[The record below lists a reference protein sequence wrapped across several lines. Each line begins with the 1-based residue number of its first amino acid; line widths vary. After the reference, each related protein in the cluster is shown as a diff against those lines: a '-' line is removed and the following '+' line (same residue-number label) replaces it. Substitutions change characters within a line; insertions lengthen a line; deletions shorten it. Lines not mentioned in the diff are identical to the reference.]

1 MTHSSYLNLFLFIDR
16 RHKCGVSQ
24 GYPYL
29 LFSITQCV
37 LFKS

>member
-1 MTHSSYLNLFLFIDR
+1 MIYSSYLNLFLFIDR